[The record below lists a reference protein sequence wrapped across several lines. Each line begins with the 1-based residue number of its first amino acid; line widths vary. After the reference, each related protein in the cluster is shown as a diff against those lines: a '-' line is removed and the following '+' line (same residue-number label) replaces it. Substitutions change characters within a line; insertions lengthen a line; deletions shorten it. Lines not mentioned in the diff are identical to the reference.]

1 MLCLVFFIVNTIVLS
16 AKILLIIELTTNISH
31 KSSYV
36 RMVLVYN
43 TITLIANI
51 DKHLKDAPT
60 DVKMRL
66 IRSMFPEKLA
76 YDGNSHRTG
85 KVNSM
90 LDVIV
95 QQTRELR
102 GYKKKKATE
111 LVDSVAFV
119 PLTEPFSNN
128 FMEDLEK
135 IWELR
140 TFIPDPTTPPVL
152 YRNSDAEDVD

>member
-1 MLCLVFFIVNTIVLS
+1 MCLVFFIVNTIVLS
-16 AKILLIIELTTNISH
+16 AKILLIIELKTNISH

-36 RMVLVYN
+36 RIVLVYN

-51 DKHLKDAPT
+51 EKHLKEAPT

-66 IRSMFPEKLA
+66 IRSMFPEKLT

-85 KVNSM
+85 RVNSM

-102 GYKKKKATE
+102 SGKKIKRVSQKAPSFFYRARA
-111 LVDSVAFV
+111 VI
-119 PLTEPFSNN
+119 PLSPG
-128 FMEDLEK
+128 L
-135 IWELR
+135 
-140 TFIPDPTTPPVL
+140 
-152 YRNSDAEDVD
+152 